1 MIPLST
7 RFGNFVNML
16 EENTPFSEID
26 TSLKQVA
33 KNIIKNRV
41 DGANV
46 YDYVLKSSFLSG
58 PSEIITVSEKNGI
71 IQLIGIKSKDPE
83 EYRMIAGIIRNASPM
98 INLVQD
104 NGNSEVYTNFEED
117 LVFIIG
123 QSVYQKGD
131 NILTVMRND

>member
-131 NILTVMRND
+131 NI